1 MLIATLN
8 RFLLVFVLVS
18 LHAIYTIMV
27 TVKQVEDDNL
37 VSKGAI
43 PEQLKCPQFCFQ
55 DIRIPLYRFSSQS
68 LLDDSPFE
76 GHVCITEDEQS
87 ALDSLLLALWE
98 DKMWKGVLRYDV
110 TTSEIKVIFGKRKF
124 IAQLNER
131 LGMDYVP
138 KPEPDKICGQGN
150 LSEFQWTKHQEEFL
164 FYVASGEMAIS
175 ELIPS
180 AAMPD
185 GALLIIINEIP
196 VEYGHVFL
204 VPCGS
209 DSLAQVLDTKSLE
222 MVARFAVEINNCSF
236 RLFYDCPTAGT
247 SHRYFEACYFP
258 SPLPVELTPV
268 DTFFHEGQRGM
279 RISAV
284 TDFPIKTLLFESNK
298 KFKRMVEVL
307 VEICC
312 QLQEKS
318 IPYNLLISD
327 SGKKIFLFLQMQ
339 NMANSGTLSAWE
351 CGGYFLFQSRSEFDQ
366 ATEETML
373 NKLRDVSLDDE
384 GFQVVK
390 ELCCSIADKFA
401 A

>member
-1 MLIATLN
+1 VLIATLN

-185 GALLIIINEIP
+185 GALL
-196 VEYGHVFL
+196 L
-204 VPCGS
+204 
-209 DSLAQVLDTKSLE
+209 LLMKSLWNTA
-222 MVARFAVEINNCSF
+222 MSSWCLVAQIVW
-236 RLFYDCPTAGT
+236 P
-247 SHRYFEACYFP
+247 
-258 SPLPVELTPV
+258 
-268 DTFFHEGQRGM
+268 
-279 RISAV
+279 
-284 TDFPIKTLLFESNK
+284 
-298 KFKRMVEVL
+298 
-307 VEICC
+307 
-312 QLQEKS
+312 
-318 IPYNLLISD
+318 
-327 SGKKIFLFLQMQ
+327 
-339 NMANSGTLSAWE
+339 
-351 CGGYFLFQSRSEFDQ
+351 RS
-366 ATEETML
+366 
-373 NKLRDVSLDDE
+373 
-384 GFQVVK
+384 
-390 ELCCSIADKFA
+390 
-401 A
+401 